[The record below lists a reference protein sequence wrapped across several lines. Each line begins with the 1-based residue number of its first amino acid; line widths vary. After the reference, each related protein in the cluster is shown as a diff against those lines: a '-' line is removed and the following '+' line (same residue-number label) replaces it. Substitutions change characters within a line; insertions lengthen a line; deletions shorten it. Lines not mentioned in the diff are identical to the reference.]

1 MGLSARGYGDKA
13 VGRMMFEA
21 FMVFYLLECLV
32 LLSVA
37 VWYYREPKIK
47 SKKIWNPWGE
57 VWNEKEMTNGCGR
70 AD

>member
-1 MGLSARGYGDKA
+1 MGLSTCNYCVQA
-13 VGRMMFEA
+13 VGGMMFEA

-32 LLSVA
+32 LVSVA

>member
-21 FMVFYLLECLV
+21 FIVFYLLECLV
-32 LLSVA
+32 LVSVA

-47 SKKIWNPWGE
+47 SKKIWTPWGE
-57 VWNEKEMTNGCGR
+57 ICNDKEMTNGRGI

>member
-1 MGLSARGYGDKA
+1 
-13 VGRMMFEA
+13 MMFEA

-32 LLSVA
+32 LISVA

-57 VWNEKEMTNGCGR
+57 VWNEKEMTNGRGR